1 MIFVYNEK
9 ALRVLAGALNVER
22 EGIMYISIPSKEK
35 IFVAYTVLSGKD
47 DKTIDIKNVR
57 IKLRDSNVMIEVTLK
72 DNTEVTIKY

>member
-22 EGIMYISIPSKEK
+22 EGIMYVSIPSKEK

-57 IKLRDSNVMIEVTLK
+57 IKLRDSNVVIEVTLK

>member
-1 MIFVYNEK
+1 MVFIYNEK

>member
-1 MIFVYNEK
+1 
-9 ALRVLAGALNVER
+9 
-22 EGIMYISIPSKEK
+22 MYISIPSKEK

>member
-9 ALRVLAGALNVER
+9 ALRILAGALNVER
-22 EGIMYISIPSKEK
+22 EGIMYVSIPSKEK

-57 IKLRDSNVMIEVTLK
+57 IKLRDSNVVIEVTLK